1 MMEDKKT
8 TKRIPLDYRF
18 ILCTVIV
25 AALVYML
32 TSTLLHVNDVRRDVH
47 TISYDSMWF
56 YEDGTPADLNNLK
69 EGDEVII
76 HKKADAKEINDRTLC
91 FFSKSIHF
99 SIFMD
104 EVRIYD
110 YHPDP
115 PKILGKA
122 YGIFPHSVN
131 LPVLYSDG
139 VIRIVINNIYSDEPG
154 YLREMVLDDGGQ
166 FLIGEMQDSAMD
178 FLLCLIVFTFGAVLF
193 VVGLIGRY
201 FEEERYEIISVG
213 TFAMVAALWVAS
225 ETAIV
230 PLLTGAPIAVHFL
243 DYICLDLLSLPGV
256 IFVSSVTRNKYK
268 KYIIWAFSF
277 MTAAKII
284 YSIISTLTGGK
295 DYHKLLFLT
304 HILLAIT
311 VVTVIVLV
319 VRGLMNKMLRS
330 GLIVGMLL
338 VLLFSMAMGVVDIVR
353 YVTRTNEYYHAS
365 YYKYALFLFI
375 LVCGI
380 YEFVR
385 ISDMSRR
392 GRYAEIMEEMAYQ
405 DGLTGLQN
413 RMAFNREIGKASKQD
428 TDLALI
434 MLDLN
439 YLKNVN
445 DELGHDAGDQYI
457 IKMAELMRK
466 VFCHGEKLFRIGGDE
481 FFVLGQ
487 YKDTDPVLEE
497 SLKSLDELVAE
508 DHSIS
513 GKDMPLSIAYGYTG
527 YKAGEMDIEDQI
539 RIADKNMYEKKA
551 EMKRLNEQFA

>member
-1 MMEDKKT
+1 MEDKKT

-201 FEEERYEIISVG
+201 FEEERYEIISVR

-268 KYIIWAFSF
+268 KFIIWAFSF

-304 HILLAIT
+304 HIMLAIT

-353 YVTRTNEYYHAS
+353 YATRTNEYYHAS

-385 ISDMSRR
+385 ISDMSRC

>member
-1 MMEDKKT
+1 
-8 TKRIPLDYRF
+8 
-18 ILCTVIV
+18 
-25 AALVYML
+25 
-32 TSTLLHVNDVRRDVH
+32 
-47 TISYDSMWF
+47 
-56 YEDGTPADLNNLK
+56 
-69 EGDEVII
+69 
-76 HKKADAKEINDRTLC
+76 
-91 FFSKSIHF
+91 
-99 SIFMD
+99 
-104 EVRIYD
+104 
-110 YHPDP
+110 
-115 PKILGKA
+115 
-122 YGIFPHSVN
+122 
-131 LPVLYSDG
+131 
-139 VIRIVINNIYSDEPG
+139 
-154 YLREMVLDDGGQ
+154 
-166 FLIGEMQDSAMD
+166 MD

-213 TFAMVAALWVAS
+213 TFAMAAALWVAS

-304 HILLAIT
+304 HIMLAIT

-353 YVTRTNEYYHAS
+353 YATRTNEYYHAS

>member
-1 MMEDKKT
+1 MEDKKT

-353 YVTRTNEYYHAS
+353 YATRTNEYYHAS